1 MLDSRFDA
9 TGANMKHSTKLALAL
24 AGLFAFSAAHAA
36 DNREPLHVQ
45 LKMPVVKA
53 AKQAA
58 TNDPARGVGLRIE
71 DGRGNA
77 AGAVIGRAMSD
88 DDVLFPIIAS
98 NAVTPFV
105 QDVVRQSLSSWNI
118 DTTTAVKDA
127 TLQLRYAQFDINEK
141 NRAVGATYVA
151 EVKLDWTLLNRAGSD
166 VAHGS
171 VQGTTDHYGRGRSA
185 ENISETLSDALKD
198 ALAQLSNDS
207 GFRKLWSDGF
217 QNEGVAEAPR
227 ASAPAK
233 PAKPNK
239 RERTAEKPPARSAR
253 NLEIRLQKLDELYER
268 KAITRE
274 EYDKRRAAILDE
286 I

>member
-1 MLDSRFDA
+1 MLDSGFDA
-9 TGANMKHSTKLALAL
+9 TGAIMKHSTKLALAL
-24 AGLFAFSAAHAA
+24 AGVFAFSSAHAA
-36 DNREPLHVQ
+36 DNREPLHVP

-71 DGRGNA
+71 DGRGSA
-77 AGAVIGRAMSD
+77 AGSVIGRATSD
-88 DDVLFPIIAS
+88 DDVLFPIIAT

-105 QDVVRQSLSSWNI
+105 QDVVRQSLSGWNI
-118 DTTTAVKDA
+118 DTAVAKDA
-127 TLQLRYAQFDINEK
+127 TLRLRYSQFDINEK

-151 EVKLDWTLLNRAGSD
+151 EVKLDWTLLNRAGNG

-171 VQGTTDHYGRGRSA
+171 VFGTTDHYGRGRSA
-185 ENISETLSDALKD
+185 ENISETLADALKD
-198 ALAQLSNDS
+198 ALAQLSNDP

-227 ASAPAK
+227 ASAAAK
-233 PAKPNK
+233 PAK

-253 NLEIRLQKLDELYER
+253 NIEIRLQKLDELYER

>member
-1 MLDSRFDA
+1 
-9 TGANMKHSTKLALAL
+9 MKPSTKLALAF
-24 AGLFAFSAAHAA
+24 AGLFMLSAAHAA

-58 TNDPARGVGLRIE
+58 TNDPARGVGVRIE

-77 AGAVIGRAMSD
+77 AGAVIGRATSD

-105 QDVVRQSLSSWNI
+105 QDVVRQSLSGWNI
-118 DTTTAVKDA
+118 DTAAAKDA
-127 TLQLRYAQFDINEK
+127 TLQLRYSQFDINEK

-151 EVKLDWTLLNRAGSD
+151 DVKLDWTLFNRAGND

-171 VQGTTDHYGRGRSA
+171 VRGSTDHYGRGRSA

-217 QNEGVAEAPR
+217 QNEGVVEAPR

-233 PAKPNK
+233 AAKPAK
-239 RERTAEKPPARSAR
+239 RERAAEKPPARSAR

-274 EYDKRRAAILDE
+274 EYDQRRAAILDE

>member
-1 MLDSRFDA
+1 
-9 TGANMKHSTKLALAL
+9 MKHSTKLALAL
-24 AGLFAFSAAHAA
+24 AGLFTFSATHAE
-36 DNREPLHVQ
+36 DHHEPLHVP
-45 LKMPVVKA
+45 LKMPVAKT

-58 TNDPARGVGLRIE
+58 TSGPARGVGLRIE
-71 DGRGNA
+71 DGRGSA
-77 AGAVIGRAMSD
+77 AGSVIGRATSD
-88 DDVLFPIIAS
+88 DDALFPIIAS
-98 NAVTPFV
+98 NEVTPFV
-105 QDVVRQSLSSWNI
+105 QDVVRQSLSGWNI
-118 DTTTAVKDA
+118 DTAAAKDA
-127 TLQLRYAQFDINEK
+127 TLQLRYSQFDINEK

-151 EVKLDWTLLNRAGSD
+151 EVKLDWTLLNRAGND

-171 VQGTTDHYGRGRSA
+171 VHGTTDHYGRGRSA

-217 QNEGVAEAPR
+217 QNEGVVEAPR
-227 ASAPAK
+227 ASAPSKSAK
-233 PAKPNK
+233 PVKH
-239 RERTAEKPPARSAR
+239 ERAAEKPPVHSAR

-274 EYDKRRAAILDE
+274 EYEKRRAAILDE

>member
-1 MLDSRFDA
+1 
-9 TGANMKHSTKLALAL
+9 MKQSTKLALAL
-24 AGLFAFSAAHAA
+24 AGMFMFSTAHAA

-45 LKMPVVKA
+45 LKMPAVKA
-53 AKQAA
+53 ARQVA
-58 TNDPARGVGLRIE
+58 TSDPARGVGLRIE

-77 AGAVIGRAMSD
+77 AGSVIGRATSD
-88 DDVLFPIIAS
+88 DEVLFPIIAS

-105 QDVVRQSLSSWNI
+105 QDVVRQSLSGWNI
-118 DTTTAVKDA
+118 DTTAANDA

-151 EVKLDWTLLNRAGSD
+151 EVKLDWTLLNRAGND

-171 VQGTTDHYGRGRSA
+171 VHGTTDHYGRGRSP
-185 ENISETLSDALKD
+185 ENIGETLADALKD
-198 ALAQLSNDS
+198 ALAQLSNDA

-217 QNEGVAEAPR
+217 QNDGVVDAPR

-233 PAKPNK
+233 PVKPVK
-239 RERTAEKPPARSAR
+239 RERAAEKPPAHSAR

-268 KAITRE
+268 KAITRG